1 LPILHPDPVPPGV
14 QSNLPVWT
22 WTRQAV
28 DGSFT
33 RFGDGDGSIPW
44 NRSAPRF
51 AFASRTEP
59 DQMLN
64 PRPSKRIE
72 LTGFRS
78 SGDSAE
84 AAGGESVEEVAMGD
98 VFRLDASSDPKDPDL
113 WTPSFGSSTWMA
125 DTASFGWL
133 TSPIW
138 APLPDFQRLAMGA
151 RAPGADVPFA
161 DYPELVLRKPTAFN
175 CQTVLDPRPARYDLT
190 NGLAMAYYGDSR
202 QAPDA
207 NPTAAVNT
215 SYARAAWVAGAD
227 ATLNA
232 AYGRVYHGDKGARLL
247 DHDGALLRLQVETG
261 RPDAARQRWTMQ
273 GMWNTLARFPN
284 VNSMQMLWKNDD
296 FEQLG
301 EILDVFAWGPAY
313 RIGSAFGSMDTPGK
327 LRSATVAADNPL
339 LPDPNVPTRLYP
351 QCRATFAEIM
361 TGRVPGFPVGEGD
374 DTNRLQV
381 DPPNL
386 AFAGADVWQF
396 AGDPA
401 LSTPY
406 GPGIPWGARVFD
418 AFTLDGPGASLRYD
432 WSDAQAGA
440 IAVNAPWTATSG
452 ADVFETGSTSTG
464 SGWWDTRQDRSS
476 YPFRDQGGGTGTT
489 RVDRPVGALF
499 PVGSYLRPDG
509 DTNPNNDVVTRTS
522 LAQWEYDGSPTLSGG
537 FRGRPIKG
545 LLNLNTAPVEV
556 LRTLPHMTQMV
567 YDDTGRTKNSGG
579 YTDGSPYAGAGVV
592 GGDRRFNAGFAPPAG
607 KARNPAS
614 LVPDAIDIYRNRL
627 NPSWLIGNAG
637 SATSIAN
644 GATAWVPNPADPLQP
659 RDTLAPTLPTYS
671 DRGEAAPAGL
681 TGGAATPARLNALW
695 SFVRPANGVAF
706 STSGNISGSNRLADV
721 PVPFNRGMRAA
732 MGFGSMGELTLMS
745 RTIVGNSGGLSG
757 FSAPP
762 GYVAKLGAAVNFP
775 DWQYDQ
781 GWSIRLAGQDPYRS
795 SWSAGSNGDGL
806 GQGWFADF
814 KDNPDEPLDARLATD
829 RQGFRSFDFFDIP
842 STKMSID
849 DAWTL
854 VPDGIAGDS
863 EEQNLLFKGIS
874 NLVSTRSDVFTVYF
888 RVRTIRQDA
897 LTGKWN
903 GVDPDSILED
913 ARYVMCVDRSN
924 VNRPTDEPRIIY
936 FSRVNE

>member
-1 LPILHPDPVPPGV
+1 
-14 QSNLPVWT
+14 
-22 WTRQAV
+22 
-28 DGSFT
+28 
-33 RFGDGDGSIPW
+33 
-44 NRSAPRF
+44 
-51 AFASRTEP
+51 
-59 DQMLN
+59 
-64 PRPSKRIE
+64 
-72 LTGFRS
+72 
-78 SGDSAE
+78 
-84 AAGGESVEEVAMGD
+84 
-98 VFRLDASSDPKDPDL
+98 
-113 WTPSFGSSTWMA
+113 
-125 DTASFGWL
+125 
-133 TSPIW
+133 
-138 APLPDFQRLAMGA
+138 
-151 RAPGADVPFA
+151 
-161 DYPELVLRKPTAFN
+161 
-175 CQTVLDPRPARYDLT
+175 
-190 NGLAMAYYGDSR
+190 
-202 QAPDA
+202 
-207 NPTAAVNT
+207 
-215 SYARAAWVAGAD
+215 
-227 ATLNA
+227 
-232 AYGRVYHGDKGARLL
+232 
-247 DHDGALLRLQVETG
+247 
-261 RPDAARQRWTMQ
+261 
-273 GMWNTLARFPN
+273 
-284 VNSMQMLWKNDD
+284 
-296 FEQLG
+296 
-301 EILDVFAWGPAY
+301 
-313 RIGSAFGSMDTPGK
+313 
-327 LRSATVAADNPL
+327 
-339 LPDPNVPTRLYP
+339 
-351 QCRATFAEIM
+351 
-361 TGRVPGFPVGEGD
+361 
-374 DTNRLQV
+374 
-381 DPPNL
+381 
-386 AFAGADVWQF
+386 
-396 AGDPA
+396 
-401 LSTPY
+401 
-406 GPGIPWGARVFD
+406 
-418 AFTLDGPGASLRYD
+418 
-432 WSDAQAGA
+432 
-440 IAVNAPWTATSG
+440 
-452 ADVFETGSTSTG
+452 
-464 SGWWDTRQDRSS
+464 
-476 YPFRDQGGGTGTT
+476 
-489 RVDRPVGALF
+489 
-499 PVGSYLRPDG
+499 
-509 DTNPNNDVVTRTS
+509 
-522 LAQWEYDGSPTLSGG
+522 
-537 FRGRPIKG
+537 
-545 LLNLNTAPVEV
+545 
-556 LRTLPHMTQMV
+556 MTQMV